1 MQPTK
6 TLRVLL
12 VLSSL
17 MAVVIGASILVSPD
31 AFHASYGTE
40 LGTDANLL
48 SEIRAPGGALLVLGL
63 LMGVGAFV
71 PRMTYASTVIA
82 AAVYLA
88 YGVSRIVSIV
98 LDGMPVDAL
107 LGATA
112 IEFVVGIAALI
123 ALTRMPRVGSEA

>member
-1 MQPTK
+1 MQPSK

-12 VLSSL
+12 VLSGL
-17 MAVVIGASILVSPD
+17 MAVVIGASILVAPG

-40 LGTDANLL
+40 LGSDANLL
-48 SEIRAPGGALLVLGL
+48 SEIRAPGGALMVLGL
-63 LMGVGAFV
+63 LMGLGAFV
-71 PRMTYASTVIA
+71 PRLTYASTVIA

-88 YGVSRIVSIV
+88 YGASRLVSIG

-112 IEFVVGIAALI
+112 IEFVVGSACLVALVR
-123 ALTRMPRVGSEA
+123 APRAGQEA